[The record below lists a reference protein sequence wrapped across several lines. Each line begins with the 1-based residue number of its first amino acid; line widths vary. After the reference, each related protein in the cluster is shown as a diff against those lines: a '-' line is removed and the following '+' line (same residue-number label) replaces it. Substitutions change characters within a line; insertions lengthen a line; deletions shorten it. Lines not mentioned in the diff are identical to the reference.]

1 MFFFVVMV
9 FIFITIAAI
18 GVGTGT
24 GIVTVI
30 LTIVRIS
37 DFINKW
43 WDMKS
48 CYGMQSSAF
57 IICYIK
63 YQSIVVIVVIVV
75 AIASGFGDEHVA
87 NTT

>member
-1 MFFFVVMV
+1 MV

-18 GVGTGT
+18 GIGTAT
-24 GIVTVI
+24 ATATDIVI
-30 LTIVRIS
+30 LTTVRIS
-37 DFINKW
+37 DFIDKW

-48 CYGMQSSAF
+48 CYVMQSSAF

-63 YQSIVVIVVIVV
+63 YQSIVVVVIVV

>member
-1 MFFFVVMV
+1 MV

-18 GVGTGT
+18 GIATAT
-24 GIVTVI
+24 ATDIDIVI

-37 DFINKW
+37 DFIDKW

-48 CYGMQSSAF
+48 CHGMQSSAF

-63 YQSIVVIVVIVV
+63 YQSVVVVVIVVAI

>member
-1 MFFFVVMV
+1 MV

-18 GVGTGT
+18 GIGTAT
-24 GIVTVI
+24 ATATDIDIVI

-37 DFINKW
+37 DFIDKW

-48 CYGMQSSAF
+48 CHGMQSSAF

-63 YQSIVVIVVIVV
+63 HQSIVVVVVVIVV
-75 AIASGFGDEHVA
+75 AIASGFGDEYVA

>member
-1 MFFFVVMV
+1 MV

-18 GVGTGT
+18 GIATAT
-24 GIVTVI
+24 ATDIDIVI

-37 DFINKW
+37 DFIDKW

-48 CYGMQSSAF
+48 CHGMQSSAF

-63 YQSIVVIVVIVV
+63 YQSIVVVVVIVV

>member
-1 MFFFVVMV
+1 MV

-18 GVGTGT
+18 GIGTAT
-24 GIVTVI
+24 ATDIDIVI

-37 DFINKW
+37 DFIDEW

-63 YQSIVVIVVIVV
+63 YQSIVVVVVIIV

>member
-1 MFFFVVMV
+1 MV

-18 GVGTGT
+18 GIGTGT
-24 GIVTVI
+24 TTGTATDIVI
-30 LTIVRIS
+30 LTIVRIC
-37 DFINKW
+37 DFIDKW
-43 WDMKS
+43 WEVKS
-48 CYGMQSSAF
+48 CHGMQSSAF

-63 YQSIVVIVVIVV
+63 YQSIVVVVIVFAI

>member
-1 MFFFVVMV
+1 MV

-18 GVGTGT
+18 GIGTAT
-24 GIVTVI
+24 ATATDIDIVI

-37 DFINKW
+37 DFIDKW

-63 YQSIVVIVVIVV
+63 YQSIVVVVIVV
-75 AIASGFGDEHVA
+75 AIAIASGFGDEHVA

>member
-1 MFFFVVMV
+1 MV

-18 GVGTGT
+18 GIGIGTAT
-24 GIVTVI
+24 ATDIDIDIVI

-37 DFINKW
+37 DFIDKW

-48 CYGMQSSAF
+48 CHGMQSSAF

-63 YQSIVVIVVIVV
+63 YQSIVVVVIVV
-75 AIASGFGDEHVA
+75 AIPSGFGDEHVA